1 MIVRLSASA
10 ADKPIFTNIRTR
22 SIHVSL
28 RAMVD
33 VTRKLMTDG
42 DYRNLLVNNP
52 DAALGQFNL
61 MPHEADAF
69 KSRDR
74 WLLEEC
80 GLEEW
85 TARWV
90 SALR

>member
-1 MIVRLSASA
+1 M
-10 ADKPIFTNIRTR
+10 
-22 SIHVSL
+22 SL

-33 VTRKLMTDG
+33 VTTKLMTDG
-42 DYRNLLVNNP
+42 EYRNRLVNHP
-52 DAALGQFNL
+52 DDALSEFELTPQ
-61 MPHEADAF
+61 EIEAF
-69 KSRDR
+69 KARDR
-74 WLLEEC
+74 WMLEEC

>member
-1 MIVRLSASA
+1 M
-10 ADKPIFTNIRTR
+10 
-22 SIHVSL
+22 SL
-28 RAMVD
+28 RALID
-33 VTRKLMTDG
+33 VTTKLMTDG
-42 DYRNLLVNNP
+42 EFRNLLVTRP
-52 DAALGQFNL
+52 DAALAPFNL
-61 MPHEADAF
+61 TADEIEAL
-69 KSRDR
+69 KTRNR

>member
-1 MIVRLSASA
+1 M
-10 ADKPIFTNIRTR
+10 
-22 SIHVSL
+22 SL
-28 RAMVD
+28 RSLID
-33 VTRKLMTDG
+33 VTTKLMTDG
-42 DYRNLLVNNP
+42 DYRNLLVNRP
-52 DAALGQFNL
+52 DEALSQFDL
-61 MPHEADAF
+61 TPGEIEAL

-74 WLLEEC
+74 WALEEC

>member
-1 MIVRLSASA
+1 
-10 ADKPIFTNIRTR
+10 
-22 SIHVSL
+22 VSL

-33 VTRKLMTDG
+33 VTTMLMTDG
-42 DYRNLLVNNP
+42 DFRNKLVNAP
-52 DAALGQFNL
+52 DETLNAFKLT
-61 MPHEADAF
+61 PEEAEAF

-74 WLLEEC
+74 WLLQEC

-90 SALR
+90 SSLR

>member
-1 MIVRLSASA
+1 M
-10 ADKPIFTNIRTR
+10 
-22 SIHVSL
+22 SL
-28 RAMVD
+28 RAMID
-33 VTRKLMTDG
+33 VTSKLMTDG
-42 DYRNLLVNNP
+42 EFRNLLVNEP
-52 DAALGQFNL
+52 DHALAPFDLAAT
-61 MPHEADAF
+61 EIEAF

-90 SALR
+90 TALR

>member
-1 MIVRLSASA
+1 L
-10 ADKPIFTNIRTR
+10 
-22 SIHVSL
+22 SL
-28 RAMVD
+28 RALID
-33 VTRKLMTDG
+33 VTTALMTDG
-42 DYRNLLVNNP
+42 DFRNLLVHDP
-52 DAALGQFNL
+52 DRALDRYSL
-61 MPHEADAF
+61 TPEETEAL

-74 WLLEEC
+74 WLLEDC

>member
-1 MIVRLSASA
+1 MSLGAMI
-10 ADKPIFTNIRTR
+10 
-22 SIHVSL
+22 
-28 RAMVD
+28 D

-42 DYRNLLVNNP
+42 DYRNLLVNSP
-52 DAALGQFNL
+52 DEALGQFDL
-61 MPHEADAF
+61 APQEIEAL

-90 SALR
+90 TSLR

>member
-1 MIVRLSASA
+1 M
-10 ADKPIFTNIRTR
+10 
-22 SIHVSL
+22 SL
-28 RAMVD
+28 RAMID
-33 VTRKLMTDG
+33 VTTKLMTDG
-42 DYRNLLVNNP
+42 DYRNLLVNHP

-61 MPHEADAF
+61 TADEIDAF
-69 KSRDR
+69 KRRDR

>member
-1 MIVRLSASA
+1 MI
-10 ADKPIFTNIRTR
+10 
-22 SIHVSL
+22 
-28 RAMVD
+28 D
-33 VTRKLMTDG
+33 VTTKLMTDG
-42 DYRNLLVNNP
+42 DYRNLLVNDP

-61 MPHEADAF
+61 TDEEKSAF

-74 WLLEEC
+74 WHLEEC

>member
-1 MIVRLSASA
+1 MI
-10 ADKPIFTNIRTR
+10 
-22 SIHVSL
+22 
-28 RAMVD
+28 D

-42 DYRNLLVNNP
+42 DYRNLLVNDP

-61 MPHEADAF
+61 TPQEAAAF
-69 KSRDR
+69 MARDR

>member
-1 MIVRLSASA
+1 M
-10 ADKPIFTNIRTR
+10 
-22 SIHVSL
+22 SL
-28 RAMVD
+28 RALID
-33 VTRKLMTDG
+33 VTTKLMTDG
-42 DYRNLLVNNP
+42 EYRNLLVNDPN
-52 DAALGQFNL
+52 AALAPFNL
-61 MPHEADAF
+61 SADESQALRT
-69 KSRDR
+69 RDR

>member
-1 MIVRLSASA
+1 M
-10 ADKPIFTNIRTR
+10 T
-22 SIHVSL
+22 L
-28 RAMVD
+28 RALID
-33 VTRKLMTDG
+33 VTTQLMTSG
-42 DYRNLLVNNP
+42 DFRNLLVN
-52 DAALGQFNL
+52 DADHALSTFDL
-61 MPHEADAF
+61 TEEEKTAI

-74 WLLEEC
+74 WQLEAC

>member
-1 MIVRLSASA
+1 M
-10 ADKPIFTNIRTR
+10 
-22 SIHVSL
+22 SL
-28 RAMVD
+28 RALIE
-33 VTRKLMTDG
+33 VTRRLMTDG
-42 DYRNLLVNNP
+42 DFRNLLVNDP
-52 DAALGQFNL
+52 DRALSEYTL
-61 MPHEADAF
+61 TPDEAEAV
-69 KSRDR
+69 KRRDR

>member
-1 MIVRLSASA
+1 M
-10 ADKPIFTNIRTR
+10 
-22 SIHVSL
+22 SL
-28 RAMVD
+28 RALID
-33 VTRKLMTDG
+33 VTARLMTDG
-42 DYRNLLVNNP
+42 DFRNELVNDPNH
-52 DAALGQFNL
+52 ALRRFNL
-61 MPHEADAF
+61 TTREAEAV
-69 KSRDR
+69 KLRDR

>member
-1 MIVRLSASA
+1 MI
-10 ADKPIFTNIRTR
+10 
-22 SIHVSL
+22 
-28 RAMVD
+28 D
-33 VTRKLMTDG
+33 VTTKLMTDG
-42 DYRNLLVNNP
+42 DFRNLLVNDA
-52 DAALGQFNL
+52 DAALGQFTL
-61 MPHEADAF
+61 TPEEIEAF

>member
-1 MIVRLSASA
+1 MAEEA
-10 ADKPIFTNIRTR
+10 T
-22 SIHVSL
+22 VSL
-28 RAMVD
+28 RSLID
-33 VTRKLMTDG
+33 VTTKLMTDG
-42 DYRNLLVNNP
+42 DFRNLLVNDPNG
-52 DAALGQFNL
+52 ALEQFNL
-61 MPHEADAF
+61 SPEEIQAL
-69 KSRDR
+69 KTRDR